1 MEVITSTIET
11 FINNNF
17 ATYLTPLATDTVP
30 LPLPEVVID
39 EPDLMRYSY
48 DNVLFLMPDQGE
60 VEFETIGSDEHTVTI
75 DVIIFTKGLTPE
87 NLYYRAM
94 RYLRAFY
101 KMVKSNPLITN
112 AQWAMRDYEYFSG
125 GDGTGSNKGIRIGL
139 IAQYQESV

>member
-11 FINNNF
+11 FITNNYGN
-17 ATYLTPLATDTVP
+17 YLSPLATTPVP
-30 LPLPEVVID
+30 LPVPEILID
-39 EPDLMRYSY
+39 EPDLMRYGY
-48 DNVLFLMPDQGE
+48 DNVLFLLPDQGD
-60 VEFETIGSDEHTVTI
+60 VNFETIGSDEHTVSI
-75 DVIIFTKGLTPE
+75 DVFIFSKGLTPE
-87 NLYYRAM
+87 NLYLRIM

-101 KMVKSNPLITN
+101 KMVKSNPLITD